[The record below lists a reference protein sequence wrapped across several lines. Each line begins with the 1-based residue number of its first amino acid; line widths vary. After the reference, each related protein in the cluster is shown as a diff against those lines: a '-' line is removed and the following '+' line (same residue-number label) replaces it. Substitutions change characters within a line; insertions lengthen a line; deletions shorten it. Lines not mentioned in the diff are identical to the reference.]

1 MFHTYCM
8 VVVGGQGQCSK
19 LLCAICASTSH
30 LHPEEPA
37 SSSEGECS
45 DTSDCTENQQVIAAK
60 AEETPSHPQ
69 SARQLLKTL
78 QGRLDL
84 AINLIEPADSVNP
97 TFTLPI
103 AARSNMEALVRASMA
118 WVDESRTPVEFQ
130 EKIDELD
137 QYMASVMQECSPG

>member
-1 MFHTYCM
+1 MRGCYYCAA
-8 VVVGGQGQCSK
+8 VSSQTCP
-19 LLCAICASTSH
+19 T
-30 LHPEEPA
+30 A

-84 AINLIEPADSVNP
+84 AIHLIKLAP

-137 QYMASVMQECSPG
+137 QYMASVMQECGPG